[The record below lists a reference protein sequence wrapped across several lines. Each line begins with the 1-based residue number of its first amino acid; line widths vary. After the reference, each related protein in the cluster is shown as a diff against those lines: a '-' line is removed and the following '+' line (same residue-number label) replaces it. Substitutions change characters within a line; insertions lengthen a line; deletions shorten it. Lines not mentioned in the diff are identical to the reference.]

1 MLLENNSI
9 KANEKEIATIM
20 NDYFINITKNLDLKS
35 SKKCT
40 AKDLNS
46 IVSEF
51 DDHISIKKIKEFF
64 PGINVND
71 FEFETVTMEDVKK
84 EILNLNTK
92 KSSTSGSIPATIL
105 KQSLDIYLPYLTK
118 SVNYAINESEF
129 PAELKHS
136 EVIPLFKKEDPLKK
150 ENYRPVS
157 LLPHLS
163 KVFERIIY
171 KQINEYM
178 ENKLSKF
185 ITGFRKLHGTQ
196 HSTVTMLEKLKK
208 VLDKKEYIC
217 VLFMDLS
224 KASDTI
230 NHDLLLA
237 KLHAYGFS
245 INALI
250 LMCSYLKNRKQ
261 RVQINNNFS
270 ATKSVIAGVPQGSTD
285 GPLLFNLFINDLVL
299 FLTETMLSNYADD
312 NNLFSIGRDLNKVK
326 DTLAKDFGIVT
337 NWFYEN
343 FTVLNS
349 KKCHFMC
356 IGKDGENE
364 TFTFK
369 DVCYKSS
376 KEEVILGITIDNKLS
391 FDSHIR
397 KMCKKSGQQLNAL
410 SRITTFLNK
419 DQKSIIFNAMI
430 KSQFSYC
437 PIICPIIFTL
447 NKVHERSLRLITNDE
462 NSSFETLLQN
472 INDITVHQRNLQI
485 LMTEV
490 YKIIKGEAPVS

>member
-1 MLLENNSI
+1 
-9 KANEKEIATIM
+9 
-20 NDYFINITKNLDLKS
+20 
-35 SKKCT
+35 
-40 AKDLNS
+40 
-46 IVSEF
+46 
-51 DDHISIKKIKEFF
+51 
-64 PGINVND
+64 
-71 FEFETVTMEDVKK
+71 MEDVKK

-118 SVNYAINESEF
+118 SVNYTINEGEF

-136 EVIPLFKKEDPLKK
+136 EVISLFKKEYPLKK

-196 HSTVTMLEKLKK
+196 HSMVSMLEKWRKA
-208 VLDKKEYIC
+208 LDKKEYIC

-224 KASDTI
+224 KASDT
-230 NHDLLLA
+230 
-237 KLHAYGFS
+237 KG
-245 INALI
+245 
-250 LMCSYLKNRKQ
+250 
-261 RVQINNNFS
+261 
-270 ATKSVIAGVPQGSTD
+270 VIAGVPQGSID
-285 GPLLFNLFINDLVL
+285 GSLLSNLFINDLVL

-343 FTVLNS
+343 FMVLNS

-364 TFTFK
+364 IFTFK
-369 DVCYKSS
+369 DGCYKSS
-376 KEEVILGITIDNKLS
+376 KEEAILGITTDNKLN
-391 FDSHIR
+391 FDSHI
-397 KMCKKSGQQLNAL
+397 KKDVKKSGQKLNAL

-430 KSQFSYC
+430 KSQFGYC
-437 PIICPIIFTL
+437 PIIWMFSSRRSNNLIS
-447 NKVHERSLRLITNDE
+447 KVQERSLRLITNDE

-490 YKIIKGEAPVS
+490 YKIVKGEAPTTWKNLFIFPENIHNIRNFQIIANENQNTVRYGFETISYRTPYLWASLPEEYKHLNSVQKFKEKIKN